1 MYNHLIHGSSSHHAR
16 VICAELNPYSEV
28 VVTADE
34 CYMFGDIMLFLW
46 DNPTMVT
53 KKRGKKEA
61 PTILLEEGI
70 REVAQRWVE
79 GRRQIVS
86 LSMPQTI
93 VDPAVEAIMKVNNPA
108 GFSPTASATQ
118 HLVEEFIK
126 GHYLAMAAE
135 NVIGSLLEKYIA
147 SEMEHYGWTWCAGE
161 IVRAVDFLKKTD
173 TGFVPLQVKNRSNSE
188 NSSSAAVRNGTDI
201 IKWHRLDART
211 GKTHWDRFP
220 EPELIGV
227 LTEENFQSY
236 IKENLNYG

>member
-1 MYNHLIHGSSSHHAR
+1 MFNAFLHETNNYNAR
-16 VICAELNPYSEV
+16 VICSSLNTDSEV

-34 CYMFGDIMLFLW
+34 CYAFGDIMLFLW
-46 DNPTMVT
+46 DNPNFVT
-53 KKRGKKEA
+53 QKRGKKNR
-61 PTILLEEGI
+61 PNILVEEGV

-79 GRRQIVS
+79 GRRQIVR
-86 LSMPQTI
+86 LSVPQTI
-93 VDPAVEAIMKVNNPA
+93 PDPAVEAIMRVHNPA
-108 GFSPTASATQ
+108 GFSPTGSATK
-118 HLVEEFIK
+118 HLVDEMMR

-135 NVIGSLLEKYIA
+135 NVIGTLLEKYIA

-161 IVRAVDFLKKTD
+161 IIRAVDFLRKTD
-173 TGFVPLQVKNRSNSE
+173 EGFIPLQVKNRSNSE
-188 NSSSAAVRNGTDI
+188 NSSSAAIRNGTDI

-211 GKTHWDRFP
+211 GKTHWDKFP